1 MDGILTLEAIT
12 AYGLGI
18 LTAGLIALV
27 LLPIVHVRAARE
39 TRRQMRAEEEAHA
52 EQFRDVALS
61 NVERDIATFRTQMAA
76 QSSAPQ
82 SAQDNSIQPSE
93 PVRRNNV
100 VRLAVVRAAVNANA
114 TSASE
119 TTLDDSG
126 EITNRAATEIRA
138 AAQRID
144 GRVSHIRHYGLPV
157 HERRTKRDRDSSH
170 P

>member
-27 LLPIVHVRAARE
+27 LIPIVHVRAVRN
-39 TRRQMRAEEEAHA
+39 TRWQMHAEEEARA
-52 EQFRDVALS
+52 EQSSDVA
-61 NVERDIATFRTQMAA
+61 RDIAPFRTQMAV
-76 QSSAPQ
+76 QSSAPHP
-82 SAQDNSIQPSE
+82 AQDNSIQPSE

-100 VRLAVVRAAVNANA
+100 VRLAVVRAAANANA
-114 TSASE
+114 ASASE
-119 TTLDDSG
+119 TTPDDSG
-126 EITNRAATEIRA
+126 GITNRAATEIRA